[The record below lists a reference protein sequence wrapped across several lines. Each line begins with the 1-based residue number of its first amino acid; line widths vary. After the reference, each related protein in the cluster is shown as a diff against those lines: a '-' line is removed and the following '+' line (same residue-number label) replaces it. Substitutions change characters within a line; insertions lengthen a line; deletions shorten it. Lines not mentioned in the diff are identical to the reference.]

1 MLWEFGQS
9 VPENMLNM
17 IKLSHDDY
25 SVKTAKPTLD
35 IKMYN
40 DSYIQQVTC
49 YNGDEQ
55 VDTV

>member
-1 MLWEFGQS
+1 
-9 VPENMLNM
+9 M

-40 DSYIQQVTC
+40 DSYIQQVTF
-49 YNGDEQ
+49 YNGDKQ

>member
-49 YNGDEQ
+49 YNWDEQ